1 MLCSAFN
8 VKLIDSSILL
18 VLMSSHFPG
27 RSGLCEKSLA
37 EEIEDV
43 SGAADEDT
51 DKRPGEKTRDS
62 EILELKARL
71 SSQKDVNRQLQ
82 TYIDAVILNIME
94 KNPELL
100 EVSKQN

>member
-1 MLCSAFN
+1 ML
-8 VKLIDSSILL
+8 
-18 VLMSSHFPG
+18 SHFPG

-43 SGAADEDT
+43 SGEADEDT
-51 DKRPGEKTRDS
+51 DLKPGGKTRES
-62 EILELKARL
+62 EIMELKASL
-71 SSQKDVNRQLQ
+71 SSQEDVNRQLQ

-100 EVSKQN
+100 EVSNQN

>member
-1 MLCSAFN
+1 
-8 VKLIDSSILL
+8 
-18 VLMSSHFPG
+18 MSSHFPG

-37 EEIEDV
+37 EEIEDA
-43 SGAADEDT
+43 SGAADEDK
-51 DKRPGEKTRDS
+51 DKRPGKNTRDS